1 MPGKAENGW
10 QLYCFLLSGGF
21 GFWLGTAYSLY
32 GMVRDAAARRLGRWG
47 WDVCFCLTAAWM
59 LFLFS
64 LPLTGGRLRW
74 YLLCGVAVGFFAGRA
89 TLGRLL
95 SRAALWGG
103 KLFSRLYRTIAAA
116 FHRFFRFLLRPIAK
130 ITTGFQ
136 KVWQKGRKNSKKLL
150 QQSRAMVYNRHKGRM
165 G

>member
-21 GFWLGTAYSLY
+21 GFWLGTAYALC
-32 GMVRDAAARRLGRWG
+32 GMARAAAVHRLSRWG
-47 WDVCFCLTAAWM
+47 WDVGFCLTAAWM

-74 YLLCGVAVGFFAGRA
+74 YLLCGAAVGFLAGRA
-89 TLGRLL
+89 TLGQLLCRAARRLHRLL
-95 SRAALWGG
+95 CRAGQVIGSVLRGIGRVLFRPFRKMAAAL
-103 KLFSRLYRTIAAA
+103 
-116 FHRFFRFLLRPIAK
+116 
-130 ITTGFQ
+130 Q
-136 KVWQKGRKNSKKLL
+136 KVCQNGRKNSKKLL
-150 QQSRAMVYNRHKGRM
+150 QLPRLMVYNRHKGRM